1 MPGSAPGRVVILTAE
16 DRVSDY
22 VRRLTA
28 AGADLTRTT
37 MLSYVRRNE
46 RDELFLLGED
56 LDTLEILVNDFGDV
70 RLVAI
75 DPITA
80 FMGHGRGF
88 DSHRASDVRSQLHPL
103 SRLAEKLG
111 AVTHPPKCAARSAG
125 QLHRL
130 ASLYR
135 RRPRRTL
142 LHR

>member
-1 MPGSAPGRVVILTAE
+1 M
-16 DRVSDY
+16 
-22 VRRLTA
+22 
-28 AGADLTRTT
+28 
-37 MLSYVRRNE
+37 
-46 RDELFLLGED
+46 
-56 LDTLEILVNDFGDV
+56 NDFGDV
-70 RLVAI
+70 QLVAI

-111 AVTHPPKCAARSAG
+111 VGFSAVTHPPKNAGSAHSAG

-130 ASLYR
+130 ASLHR